1 MEKIKQK
8 NLFTNLIIKEII
20 ENLLKLDFKIKF
32 SHLNF

>member
-20 ENLLKLDFKIKF
+20 KNLLKLDFKIT
-32 SHLNF
+32 LLID